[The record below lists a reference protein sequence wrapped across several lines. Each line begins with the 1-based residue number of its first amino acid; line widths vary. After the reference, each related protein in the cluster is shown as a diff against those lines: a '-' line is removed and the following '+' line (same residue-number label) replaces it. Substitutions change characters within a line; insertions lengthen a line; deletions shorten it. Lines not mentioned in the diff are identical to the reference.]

1 MKKKILCLLLAL
13 LVINLSIPHVA
24 WAAEGEAK
32 SGNCGVG
39 GNENSVKWAFDD
51 ESGTLTISGSGRIKD
66 YSYPNTTP
74 WYGHIKNIKS
84 VIIESGVTYIGYN
97 VFPNCTSLESIT
109 IPEGVTSIGCY
120 Y

>member
-24 WAAEGEAK
+24 WAADEK
-32 SGNCGVG
+32 PTSGNCGVAG
-39 GNENSVKWAFDD
+39 KESSVTWAFDD

-74 WYGHIKNIKS
+74 WYGHIENIKS
-84 VIIESGVTYIGYN
+84 VIIESGVT
-97 VFPNCTSLESIT
+97 
-109 IPEGVTSIGCY
+109 
-120 Y
+120 